1 MRRASEQERPLAEE
15 MAERNRW
22 KAIVES
28 SSDAILEVDLK
39 GVILSWNAGAEKIYG
54 YASKEVVGRPAT
66 FLAPPDRPDE
76 IPQILARLK
85 RGERVEHFETVR
97 IRKDGTRIDV
107 SLTISPIRDANG
119 HITGASSIAR
129 DISERKRGE
138 EALRESEE
146 RYRSLFS
153 GVPLGLYRGTPRG
166 ENLEANPALLRMLGC
181 PDLETLRATNAADFY
196 ADPDARQKWVAVL
209 ETEGVVSGYEIRMR
223 RLDGSIFWARASA
236 RIVHDSSGRGVY
248 IEGTL
253 EDITERKHGQ
263 EAILRARE
271 ADRANKAKS
280 EFLSRMSHELRTPL
294 NAILGFAQVLE
305 MDPLRPDQ
313 RESID
318 QILKGGHHM
327 LELISEVL
335 DIAWIEAGQIAISL
349 EPMPLNKVVQE
360 TLNLVTPL
368 AAKAN
373 IQLHADAT
381 GAPERHILA
390 DRQRF
395 KQVLL
400 NLLSNAIK
408 YNRPGGSV
416 TLSYEDAPP
425 RRLRIKVRDT
435 GLGIPQ
441 DKTNRL
447 FAPFDRLGAEQTEI
461 EGTGLGLV
469 LCKRLVE
476 AMGGTLGV
484 ESVKGKGSTFWV
496 EFAQAPSPGRDVLTG

>member
-1 MRRASEQERPLAEE
+1 
-15 MAERNRW
+15 
-22 KAIVES
+22 
-28 SSDAILEVDLK
+28 
-39 GVILSWNAGAEKIYG
+39 
-54 YASKEVVGRPAT
+54 
-66 FLAPPDRPDE
+66 
-76 IPQILARLK
+76 
-85 RGERVEHFETVR
+85 
-97 IRKDGTRIDV
+97 
-107 SLTISPIRDANG
+107 
-119 HITGASSIAR
+119 
-129 DISERKRGE
+129 
-138 EALRESEE
+138 
-146 RYRSLFS
+146 
-153 GVPLGLYRGTPRG
+153 
-166 ENLEANPALLRMLGC
+166 
-181 PDLETLRATNAADFY
+181 
-196 ADPDARQKWVAVL
+196 
-209 ETEGVVSGYEIRMR
+209 
-223 RLDGSIFWARASA
+223 
-236 RIVHDSSGRGVY
+236 
-248 IEGTL
+248 
-253 EDITERKHGQ
+253 
-263 EAILRARE
+263 
-271 ADRANKAKS
+271 
-280 EFLSRMSHELRTPL
+280 
-294 NAILGFAQVLE
+294 
-305 MDPLRPDQ
+305 
-313 RESID
+313 
-318 QILKGGHHM
+318 
-327 LELISEVL
+327 
-335 DIAWIEAGQIAISL
+335 
-349 EPMPLNKVVQE
+349 MPLNKVVQE

-441 DKTNRL
+441 DKMNRL